1 MPPCRAGTLPPLP
14 LLAALL
20 ARGRPGRWGG
30 AMAAGTAWRASQ
42 RPFGRPL
49 CAHTACLGGWGTLGA
64 VWLARAPSGSRS
76 GAERGAR
83 RKVAILRQ
91 EHPSLTLSP
100 LRTHSTCITTMLNNK
115 AFQFALLM
123 GALSA
128 PAVSA
133 QVRLARDPAREE
145 RETLAGDLFFAA
157 ALPPLRAP
165 RAASPAAVRL
175 RAHRVCTDNAARF
188 FC

>member
-1 MPPCRAGTLPPLP
+1 
-14 LLAALL
+14 
-20 ARGRPGRWGG
+20 
-30 AMAAGTAWRASQ
+30 
-42 RPFGRPL
+42 
-49 CAHTACLGGWGTLGA
+49 
-64 VWLARAPSGSRS
+64 
-76 GAERGAR
+76 
-83 RKVAILRQ
+83 
-91 EHPSLTLSP
+91 
-100 LRTHSTCITTMLNNK
+100 MLNNK

-175 RAHRVCTDNAARF
+175 RARRVCTDNAARF